1 MVARRNGAGK
11 RRNQVSKQKIT
22 LRLDEEAFS
31 RLQKLAEKEEKSV
44 TACAESLV
52 LDSVKKFDEMTSILR
67 ALRRE
72 VRMAARESII
82 ASTSCLIL
90 AKNGYDNDEMYSEH
104 VLRVTETAKA
114 KYEKE
119 FAE

>member
-1 MVARRNGAGK
+1 MG
-11 RRNQVSKQKIT
+11 KQKIT

-31 RLQKLAEKEEKSV
+31 RLQKLAQKDEKSV
-44 TACAESLV
+44 TAYAESLI
-52 LDSVKKFDEMTSILR
+52 LDSVQNFAEMASILR

-72 VRMAARESII
+72 VRVAARESII

-90 AKNGYDNDEMYSEH
+90 AKNGYEKDEMYSEH

>member
-1 MVARRNGAGK
+1 M
-11 RRNQVSKQKIT
+11 SKQKIT
-22 LRLDEEAFS
+22 LRLDEESFS
-31 RLQKLAEKEEKSV
+31 RLQKLAEKEKKSV

-67 ALRRE
+67 AIRSE
-72 VRMAARESII
+72 VRLVARESII

-90 AKNGYDNDEMYSEH
+90 AKNGYADDDMYIEH

>member
-1 MVARRNGAGK
+1 M
-11 RRNQVSKQKIT
+11 SKQKIT

-52 LDSVKKFDEMTSILR
+52 LDSIKQFDEMTSILR
-67 ALRRE
+67 AIRRE
-72 VRMAARESII
+72 LRVVARESII
-82 ASTSCLIL
+82 SSTSCLIL
-90 AKNGYDNDEMYSEH
+90 AKNGYADDETYSAH